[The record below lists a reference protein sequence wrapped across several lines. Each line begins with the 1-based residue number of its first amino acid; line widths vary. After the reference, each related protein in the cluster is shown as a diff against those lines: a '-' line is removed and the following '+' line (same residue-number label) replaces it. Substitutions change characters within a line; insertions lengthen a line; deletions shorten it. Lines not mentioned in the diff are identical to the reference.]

1 MKETKMAIS
10 IEAMPGVGAIAHGAT
25 ISPNMADSEFAV
37 LRQAYVDHGVLFF
50 RDQDISPEDH
60 IAFARRWSSIDI
72 NRFFKCVEGYPEI
85 AEVGKEPDQTHN
97 IGGGWHTDHSYD
109 PVPAMGSMLVAR
121 VLPQTGGDTWF
132 ASMYGAYDRLSDAMK
147 AQIEGLRGV
156 HSSRHVFG
164 AASAYKIVELGGRFG
179 NPDAVMDDVT
189 HPLVITHPL
198 SGKKALYAN
207 PQFTV
212 GILGWTKADGDALLA
227 ELYPHCMGPD
237 VTYRFAWEKGSI
249 AFWDNRA
256 TWHFALNDYQ
266 GQRRI
271 MHRVT
276 VSGVGL
282 N

>member
-1 MKETKMAIS
+1 MALTIETL
-10 IEAMPGVGAIAHGAT
+10 PGVGAIAHDIAIT
-25 ISPNMADSEFAV
+25 PDMPDANFAS
-37 LRQAYVDHGVLFF
+37 LRQAYSDHGLLFF
-50 RDQDISPEDH
+50 RDQNLSEEDH

-72 NRFFKCVEGYPEI
+72 NRFFKAVDGYPEI

-109 PVPAMGSMLVAR
+109 VEPAMGSMLVAR
-121 VLPQTGGDTWF
+121 ILPETGGDTWF
-132 ASMYGAYDRLSDAMK
+132 ASMYGAYDRLSDALK
-147 AQIEGLRGV
+147 TKIAGLRGV

-164 AASAYKIVELGGRFG
+164 PDSAYKKMDTGGRIG
-179 NPDAVMDDVT
+179 NEEAATQDVT

-207 PQFTV
+207 PAFTI
-212 GILGWTKADGDALLA
+212 GIEGMSKADGDALLGQ
-227 ELYPHCMGPD
+227 LYPNCIAED
-237 VTYRFAWEKGSI
+237 VTYRFKWEKGSI

-256 TWHFALNDYQ
+256 TWHYALNDYQ

-276 VSGVGL
+276 VAGVGL
-282 N
+282 G

>member
-1 MKETKMAIS
+1 MAIS
-10 IEAMPGVGAIAHGAT
+10 IEALPGVGAIAHDVT
-25 ISPNMADSEFAV
+25 ISPHMSDSDFAV
-37 LRQAYVDHGVLFF
+37 LRQAYSDNGVLFF

-60 IAFARRWSSIDI
+60 LAFARRWSSIDI
-72 NRFFKCVEGYPEI
+72 NRFFKAVDGFPEI

-109 PVPAMGSMLVAR
+109 CEPAMGSMLVAR
-121 VLPQTGGDTWF
+121 ILPKTGGDTWF
-132 ASMYGAYDRLSDAMK
+132 ASMYGAYDRLGEDMK
-147 AQIEGLRGV
+147 AKIEGLRGI

-164 AASAYKIVELGGRFG
+164 SKGAYSQI
-179 NPDAVMDDVT
+179 DAVGRIGNEEAVTEDVT

-198 SGKKALYAN
+198 SGKKAVYAN
-207 PQFTV
+207 PAFTI
-212 GILGWTKADGDALLA
+212 GIAGWTKADSDELLS
-227 ELYPHCMGPD
+227 ELYTNCVAPD
-237 VTYRFAWEKGSI
+237 VTYRFKWEKGSI

-282 N
+282 G

>member
-1 MKETKMAIS
+1 MALTIETL
-10 IEAMPGVGAIAHGAT
+10 PGVGAIAHDIAIT
-25 ISPNMADSEFAV
+25 PDMPDAEFAS
-37 LRQAYVDHGVLFF
+37 LRKAYSDHGLLFF
-50 RDQDISPEDH
+50 RDQNLSEEDH

-72 NRFFKCVEGYPEI
+72 NRFFKAVDGYPEI

-109 PVPAMGSMLVAR
+109 VEPAMGSMLVAR
-121 VLPQTGGDTWF
+121 ILPETGGDTWF
-132 ASMYGAYDRLSDAMK
+132 ASMYGAYDRLNDDMK
-147 AQIEGLRGV
+147 ARIEGLRGI

-164 AASAYKIVELGGRFG
+164 SKGAYSQI
-179 NPDAVMDDVT
+179 DAVGRIGNEEAATQDVT

-207 PQFTV
+207 PAFTI
-212 GILGWTKADGDALLA
+212 GIEGMNKADSDALLGQ
-227 ELYPHCMGPD
+227 LYPNCIAED
-237 VTYRFAWEKGSI
+237 VTYRFKWEKGSI

-256 TWHFALNDYQ
+256 TWHYALNDYQ

-282 N
+282 G